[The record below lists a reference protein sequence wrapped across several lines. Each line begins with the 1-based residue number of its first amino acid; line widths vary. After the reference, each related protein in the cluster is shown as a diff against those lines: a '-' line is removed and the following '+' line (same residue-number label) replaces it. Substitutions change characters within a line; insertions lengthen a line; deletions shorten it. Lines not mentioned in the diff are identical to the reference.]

1 MAYAGLDIHKS
12 YCQAIVCTRE
22 GEVIKEGRITTD
34 KEDIEEFFSGLERL
48 DVAVEA
54 TTNHEYFYDLLE
66 CLGHHVVV
74 AHPMKT
80 RMIAEAKIVT
90 DKISARTLVDLLRG
104 NLLPTSYVPPKEQRE
119 LRHLVR
125 HRIALGRL
133 RGRLKTQIKT
143 ELRRKNIKYR
153 EGANCFTEK
162 GKAELRRL
170 HNPVVDSYLT
180 IYEVVEDELKKMD
193 RVIAEEGTRYEEVGV
208 LTSLKGIGVYSALVI
223 YSEIGD
229 GSRFPTEDHVSS
241 YAGLVPRVHQSGHEQ
256 YYGRITKEG
265 SKYLRWILVEAARV
279 HVQWCPESKITKHY
293 EKIKRKRGEKIAIIA
308 AARKLLQAI
317 YYMLKHKEPFRIE
330 G

>member
-22 GEVIKEGRITTD
+22 GEVIKEGRMTTD

-66 CLGHHVVV
+66 CLGHHLVV

-90 DKISARTLVDLLRG
+90 DKISARILVDLLRG
-104 NLLPTSYVPPKEQRE
+104 DLLPTSYVPPKEQRE

-133 RGRLKTQIKT
+133 RGGLKTQIKT

-153 EGANCFTEK
+153 EGARGFTEK

-170 HNPVVDSYLT
+170 QNPVVDSYLA
-180 IYEVVEDELKKMD
+180 IYEVVVEELKKVD
-193 RVIAEEGTRYEEVGV
+193 REIAEAGTQYEEVKL
-208 LTSLKGIGVYSALVI
+208 LTSIKGIGVYSALVI

-229 GSRFPTEDHVSS
+229 GSRFPTEDQVFS
-241 YAGLVPRVHQSGHEQ
+241 YAGLVPREIQLQLLLWICARSNLGER
-256 YYGRITKEG
+256 YRPTERLWMKPDEG
-265 SKYLRWILVEAARV
+265 
-279 HVQWCPESKITKHY
+279 
-293 EKIKRKRGEKIAIIA
+293 
-308 AARKLLQAI
+308 
-317 YYMLKHKEPFRIE
+317 
-330 G
+330 